1 MGKALAER
9 FIQQAVA
16 RELNR
21 RYYRRQPAYVSTEV
35 YTELRRADVLL
46 AFMRAPGRPY
56 VVVVEAKSR
65 GTIRQ
70 LNLNRSERGG
80 KLNWLPWVL
89 AAGALLFYWQGGD
102 PQLSLVA
109 GVGAWL
115 LRALLLRS
123 VPGVPALRQ
132 LGRYPANESWLAI
145 GADTFARPDGRA
157 LLAKHCRRNG
167 VGLLVVDADGRIE
180 WPVVPRP
187 RHTFNDYL
195 SRYGRREEILASID
209 HQPRYGPTP
218 PERRQNAR
226 RIGAILLLVALVAA
240 ITLWSWPGDGP
251 EDTGS
256 DPDPTPYATPDSVRI
271 GSAPSGAPEALDPAV
286 MAPAPRAPDCPAT
299 TRNAP
304 LFYVVDTLLPP
315 AEIPLRQARLRAA
328 GMRGH
333 TPLPAECLGLDPALE
348 VLTTGTPYP
357 DHASG
362 AAALARYRALMA
374 SLGLPADAAFLGVIA
389 YKR

>member
-21 RYYRRQPAYVSTEV
+21 RYYRRQPAHVSTEV
-35 YTELRRADVLL
+35 YTELKRADVLL

-80 KLNWLPWVL
+80 KLRWLPWVL
-89 AAGALLFYWQGGD
+89 VSGALAFYWMGGD
-102 PQLSLVA
+102 PRWCLAAV
-109 GVGAWL
+109 VGAVL
-115 LRALLLRS
+115 LRALLRRN

-132 LGRYPANESWLAI
+132 LSRYPANESWLAI

-157 LLAKHCRRNG
+157 VLAKHCRKNG
-167 VGLLVVDADGRIE
+167 VGLLVVDTDGGLA
-180 WPVVPRP
+180 WPVIPRP

-209 HQPRYGPTP
+209 HEPRYGPTP

-226 RIGAILLLVALVAA
+226 RIGLILLLVAALAA
-240 ITLWSWPGDGP
+240 ITFWSWPGDGP
-251 EDTGS
+251 EAAS
-256 DPDPTPYATPDSVRI
+256 PTSFPNRYPTPDSVRI
-271 GSAPSGAPEALDPAV
+271 GSAPSEAPEAPDPVPA
-286 MAPAPRAPDCPAT
+286 APAPRAPDCPAAA
-299 TRNAP
+299 RNAS

-315 AEIPLRQARLRAA
+315 ADIPLRQARLRAA

-333 TPLPAECLGLDPALE
+333 TPLPATCLGMNPALQA
-348 VLTTGTPYP
+348 LTTGTAYA
-357 DHASG
+357 DERAG
-362 AAALARYRALMA
+362 RAALASYRGLLER
-374 SLGLPADAAFLGVIA
+374 LGLPADAAFLGTVTP
-389 YKR
+389 

>member
-35 YTELRRADVLL
+35 YTELKRADVLL

-80 KLNWLPWVL
+80 QLSWLPWAVAL
-89 AAGALLFYWQGGD
+89 GALALYWTGGD
-102 PQLSLVA
+102 PQWCLAAV
-109 GVGAWL
+109 VGAVL
-115 LRALLLRS
+115 LRALLRRS
-123 VPGVPALRQ
+123 IPGVPALRQ
-132 LGRYPANESWLAI
+132 LSRYPANESWLAI

-157 LLAKHCRRNG
+157 LLAKHCRKNG
-167 VGLLVVDADGRIE
+167 VGLLVVDTDGRLE

-209 HQPRYGPTP
+209 HEPRYGPTP

-226 RIGAILLLVALVAA
+226 RIGLILLLVAAVAA
-240 ITLWSWPGDGP
+240 ITYWSFEGSPADGAGP
-251 EDTGS
+251 APRPADY
-256 DPDPTPYATPDSVRI
+256 PTPDSVRI
-271 GSAPSGAPEALDPAV
+271 GSAPTDAPEAIDPAPPE
-286 MAPAPRAPDCPAT
+286 PAPRAPDCPAVLRNT
-299 TRNAP
+299 T
-304 LFYVVDTLLPP
+304 LFYVVDTLLLP
-315 AEIPLRQARLRAA
+315 ADIPLRQSQLRAA

-333 TPLPAECLGLDPALE
+333 TPLPASCFGLDSAKQA
-348 VLTTGTPYP
+348 LTTGKPYP
-357 DHASG
+357 DQATGH
-362 AAALARYRALMA
+362 AALVRYRTLLNG
-374 SLGLPADAAFLGVIA
+374 LGLPADAAFLGAISG
-389 YKR
+389 

>member
-65 GTIRQ
+65 STIRQ
-70 LNLNRSERGG
+70 LNLNRGG
-80 KLNWLPWVL
+80 RAGILHWLPWVI
-89 AAGALLFYWQGGD
+89 AAAAVVWAWRGADPLLGIG
-102 PQLSLVA
+102 VA
-109 GVGAWL
+109 VGAWL
-115 LRALLLRS
+115 LRAVLLRT

-145 GADTFARPDGRA
+145 GADTFARPDGRT
-157 LLAKHCRRNG
+157 LLAKHCRKNG
-167 VGLLVVDADGRIE
+167 VGLIVVDAAGRLE
-180 WPVVPRP
+180 WPVIPRP

-226 RIGAILLLVALVAA
+226 RIIAILLLVAAVAA
-240 ITLWSWPGDGP
+240 ILWWSLPRGAPGAAATETEP
-251 EDTGS
+251 VS
-256 DPDPTPYATPDSVRI
+256 LPTPDSVRI
-271 GSAPSGAPEALDPAV
+271 GAAPTAAPEADEFEGV
-286 MAPAPRAPDCPAT
+286 APALRAPDCPT
-299 TRNAP
+299 PPPNRP

-315 AEIPLRQARLRAA
+315 LELPLRQSRLRAA
-328 GMRGH
+328 GLRGH
-333 TPLPAECLGLDPALE
+333 TPFPAECLGLDPTLLA
-348 VLTTGTPYP
+348 LTTGTAYP
-357 DHASG
+357 DETTAT
-362 AAALARYRALMA
+362 AALTRYRALLER
-374 SLGLPADAAFLGVIA
+374 LGLPANAASMGVVA
-389 YKR
+389 YER